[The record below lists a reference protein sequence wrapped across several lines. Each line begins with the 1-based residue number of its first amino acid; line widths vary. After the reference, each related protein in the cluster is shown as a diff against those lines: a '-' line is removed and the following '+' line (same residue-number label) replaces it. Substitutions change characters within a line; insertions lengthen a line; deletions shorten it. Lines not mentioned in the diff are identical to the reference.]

1 MNISTPKHQLQHQR
15 ALCRGSVL
23 CVMTVVSYSW
33 KTVATTIIAAQ
44 ARAERIVH
52 DAFYDPGK
60 SVG

>member
-33 KTVATTIIAAQ
+33 KTVATNMIAIQ
-44 ARAERIVH
+44 TRVERMVR

>member
-23 CVMTVVSYSW
+23 CVMTVVGCSW
-33 KTVATTIIAAQ
+33 KTVATNIIPTQ
-44 ARAERIVH
+44 TRVERMVR